1 MRVRHLAA
9 LSATAALL
17 VAAAPLPS
25 ISLTEAP
32 VADAVT
38 STATRLLPS
47 APGVLAG
54 DLGPAP
60 AGEAIEAAA
69 QVLAAHAD
77 ALGVDAGAFAFDH
90 VRVSDLGTHVR
101 GAEVR
106 DGVAVDGTS
115 AAVHVVDGRVVKV
128 EARGTD
134 LPGTAAGTSIGE
146 AAATTAA
153 LTATGVTETVVEPT
167 VQRLLVDDGGV
178 LRDVH
183 RVHVTS
189 LAPPV
194 AAAVDVDT
202 ATGAVV
208 DVLDTRQH
216 AADHDHDAER
226 ADSEAPVFWPNP
238 VVMGGEVIRQVGHN
252 PLESFVDTDI
262 SLEADALLTP
272 MAVRDYDVAK
282 AAAGNLS
289 GPWVDVFA
297 PGSYADGA
305 WPITKSDPRFEGV
318 NVYVAIDTIQRYFRD
333 DLGLTEV
340 NAEPQLAIAFPV
352 YGFDNSFYQPANDLL
367 LFGAGGV
374 DDGEDSDVVI
384 HELGHAIHDD
394 QVPGWGRRPEGGA
407 MGEGFG
413 DLLAG
418 LYFARTHGA
427 EGIHC
432 FADWDGTAIQT
443 DHDPC
448 LRPNDDDSRMWPG
461 DKANQVHQD
470 GEMWSAYITRLAPRL
485 LEGDEW
491 SMISRADALDT
502 MTLDDHV
509 EAADRTLHLLLS
521 SHELLSPTA
530 EFRDAI
536 DALLQAAELTL
547 EDPAEVARYQDMIR
561 RTADETTMPYAG
573 AAHLD

>member
-17 VAAAPLPS
+17 VAAAPLPT

-32 VADAVT
+32 VAETVT

-47 APGVLAG
+47 ASGVLAG

-60 AGEAIEAAA
+60 SGGAIEAATEI
-69 QVLAAHAD
+69 LAVHAD
-77 ALGVDAGAFAFDH
+77 ALGVDADDFAFDH
-90 VRVSDLGTHVR
+90 VRVSDIGTHVR

-106 DGVAVDGTS
+106 DGVAVHGTS

-128 EARGTD
+128 EARGSD
-134 LPGTAAGTSIGE
+134 LPGTAAQASIGE
-146 AAATTAA
+146 AAATMAA
-153 LTATGVTETVVEPT
+153 LTATGVTQTVVEPH
-167 VQRLLVDDGGV
+167 VERLLVADGGV

-183 RVHVTS
+183 RVTLTS
-189 LAPPV
+189 LAPSV

-202 ATGAVV
+202 VAGTVV
-208 DVLDTRQH
+208 AIHDTRQH
-216 AADHDHDAER
+216 AAEHGHDDAR
-226 ADSEAPVFWPNP
+226 ADSEALVFFPNP
-238 VVMGGEVIRQVGHN
+238 VVMGGEVIRQVGHH
-252 PLESFVDTDI
+252 PLETFVDTDI
-262 SLEADALLTP
+262 SFEADALLTP
-272 MAVRDYDVAK
+272 MAVRDYDTAL

-289 GPWVDVFA
+289 GPWVDVLG

-305 WPITKSDPRFEGV
+305 WPVTKSDPRFEGV
-318 NVYVAIDTIQRYFRD
+318 NVYVNIDTIQRYFQD
-333 DLGLTEV
+333 ELGLFEV

-352 YGFDNSFYQPANDLL
+352 VGFDNAFYQPGNDLL
-367 LFGAGGV
+367 FFGAGGV
-374 DDGEDSDVVI
+374 DDGEDADVVI

-394 QVPGWGRRPEGGA
+394 QVPGWGARAEGGA

-448 LRPNDDDSRMWPG
+448 LRPNDDDTRMWPE

-470 GEMWSAYITRLAPRL
+470 GEMWSAFVTRLAPRL
-485 LEGDEW
+485 LDGEEW
-491 SMISRADALDT
+491 SMISRADALDA
-502 MTLDDHV
+502 MTLEDHV
-509 EAADRTLHLLLS
+509 EAADRALHLLLS

-530 EFRDAI
+530 EFVDAI

-547 EDPAEVARYQDMIR
+547 SDEAEVARYQDMIR
-561 RTADETTMPYAG
+561 LTAAETTMPYSG
-573 AAHLD
+573 APWVD

>member
-1 MRVRHLAA
+1 MRLRHLAA
-9 LSATAALL
+9 LSLTAGLL
-17 VAAAPLPS
+17 VAAAPLPDG
-25 ISLTEAP
+25 AG
-32 VADAVT
+32 DA
-38 STATRLLPS
+38 TAVVGELLPS
-47 APGVLAG
+47 AAGVIAG

-60 AGEAIEAAA
+60 DGAPLDMAGT
-69 QVLAAHAD
+69 VLAAHASQ
-77 ALGVDAGAFAFDH
+77 LGVTPSDFAFDH
-90 VRVSDLGTHVR
+90 VRTSDLGTHVR

-106 DGVAVDGTS
+106 GGVPVHGTS

-128 EARGTD
+128 EARGSA
-134 LPGTAAGTSIGE
+134 LPGTAVSDAIDADAAV
-146 AAATTAA
+146 AAAFA
-153 LTATGVTETVVEPT
+153 ATGVTETFVEPT
-167 VQRLLVDDGGV
+167 VERLLVADAGAV

-183 RVHVTS
+183 RVTLTS
-189 LAPPV
+189 LAPAV
-194 AAAVDVDT
+194 AAAVDVDS
-202 ATGAVV
+202 ATGAVATV
-208 DVLDTRQH
+208 NDSVQYADEGH
-216 AADHDHDAER
+216 AQDGEVER
-226 ADSEAPVFWPNP
+226 ADSEALVFHPNP

-252 PLESFVDTDI
+252 PLESFVDTDV
-262 SLEADALLTP
+262 SPEADALLETHV
-272 MAVRDYDVAK
+272 VRDYDVAK

-305 WPITKSDPRFEGV
+305 FPTSKSDPRFEGV
-318 NVYVAIDTIQRYFRD
+318 NVYVGIDTIQRYFREE
-333 DLGLTEV
+333 LGLTEV

-352 YGFDNSFYQPANDLL
+352 YGFDNSFYQPGNDLL

-394 QVPGWGRRPEGGA
+394 QVPGWGARAEGGA

-418 LYFARTHGA
+418 LYYARTHGA

-432 FADWDGTAIQT
+432 FADWDGTAILT

-448 LRPNDDDSRMWPG
+448 LRPNDDDSRSYP
-461 DKANQVHQD
+461 DDLANQVHQD
-470 GEMWSAYITRLAPRL
+470 GELWSAFITRLAPRL
-485 LEGDEW
+485 LDGEQW
-491 SMISRADALDT
+491 SMIGRQEALEV

-530 EFRDAI
+530 EFQDAI
-536 DALLQAAELTL
+536 DALLQAADLTL
-547 EDPAEVARYQDMIR
+547 EDPAEVARYRDMIR
-561 RTADETTMPYAG
+561 RTADETTMPYSG
-573 AAHLD
+573 A